1 VPLQPR
7 FDPSDLGPRER
18 RERLPGAEEER
29 RRGSGW
35 RVAEG
40 SLACPAC
47 DLPIAIGPPASP
59 AEPAT
64 CPYCAHAAPLRDF
77 LRLGAR
83 PLAGRVE
90 VVARLG

>member
-1 VPLQPR
+1 MPLQPR

-40 SLACPAC
+40 ALACPAC
-47 DLPIAIGPPASP
+47 DLPIALAAAASP
-59 AEPAT
+59 SELAR
-64 CPYCAHAAPLRDF
+64 CPYCDHGAPLRDF
-77 LRLGAR
+77 LRLDATA
-83 PLAGRVE
+83 LAGRVE
-90 VVARLG
+90 VVARLD